1 MLQELRV
8 SVTARSPAVHPDGA
22 YDWEDSEDYLYRL
35 EVAEA
40 ERLRL
45 HNLRA
50 EERDAANKAV
60 SEAVAAYYAQA
71 WYQTLWARA
80 RFTAYW
86 FTYWARLTLAL
97 YGHKVLGWNYD
108 KTYRKLGL

>member
-8 SVTARSPAVHPDGA
+8 SVTVRSPVPFPDSA
-22 YDWEDSEDYLYRL
+22 YDWEDREDYLYRL
-35 EVAEA
+35 EVAED

-60 SEAVAAYYAQA
+60 SEALTAFYAQA
-71 WYQTLWARA
+71 WYWTLYARA
-80 RFTAYW
+80 RFAAYW
-86 FTYWARLTLAL
+86 VTYWARLKVA
-97 YGHKVLGWNYD
+97 YFGHRFLGLNYD